1 MSFFC
6 KLRRRH
12 YWSVP
17 HRSDAGSLIQ
27 TCYECGAE
35 RSVCEVHKQKIDFV
49 VRQTDTRPSL
59 GRGLMKLFVA
69 TK

>member
-17 HRSDAGSLIQ
+17 HRSDAGNLIQ

-35 RSVCEVHKQKIDFV
+35 RSVCEVHKQQIDFV